1 MWKVCDHV
9 GLNRSICIFHTKWA
23 AVYGVTQSQIQLSD
37 LEAAAAAACFLAFLE
52 KKVTQTVKNLPAM

>member
-23 AVYGVTQSQIQLSD
+23 AIYGVAQSRTQLSD
-37 LEAAAAAACFLAFLE
+37 LEAAAAACFLAFLE
-52 KKVTQTVKNLPAM
+52 KKVAQTVKNLPAM